1 MSDIQNEVW
10 SEIKITVDTNDIEA
24 AGNIANMV
32 VPYGIY
38 IEDYSDL
45 ENEVMEI
52 AHIDLIEEKLLELS
66 MYMLT
71 RTKTHLK
78 QYHLLRKDLKIST

>member
-52 AHIDLIEEKLLELS
+52 AHIDLELS

-78 QYHLLRKDLKIST
+78 QYHLLMKDLKIST

>member
-32 VPYGIY
+32 VPYGICKAAFFFQ
-38 IEDYSDL
+38 IFFTE
-45 ENEVMEI
+45 
-52 AHIDLIEEKLLELS
+52 H
-66 MYMLT
+66 
-71 RTKTHLK
+71 
-78 QYHLLRKDLKIST
+78 